1 MINRILMELYDEY
14 EKGSV
19 QELKDFAEK
28 TFSEEGV
35 RKLFIGCTLVMFSL
49 ANTQSYKPRYN
60 CTRENLLDIVM
71 SAKEKIDDTILLDFY
86 AKRVNKTK
94 KVVTYFNDLFDDENL
109 EEYVDVLIS
118 YLEQFKPRFRE
129 NLLNNKKIELCANN

>member
-1 MINRILMELYDEY
+1 MELYDEY

-19 QELKDFAEK
+19 QELKDLAKK
-28 TFSEEGV
+28 TFDEEGV

-49 ANTQSYKPRYN
+49 AKNQGYKPRYN

-71 SAKEKIDDTILLDFY
+71 SAKEKAGDTILLDFY
-86 AKRVNKTK
+86 AKMVNKTK
-94 KVVTYFNDLFDDENL
+94 RVVTYFDDLFDEENL

-118 YLEQFKPRFRE
+118 YLEQFKSRFRE
-129 NLLNNKKIELCANN
+129 NLLNNKKIELYANN

>member
-1 MINRILMELYDEY
+1 MELYDEY

-19 QELKDFAEK
+19 QELKDLAKKIFD
-28 TFSEEGV
+28 EEGV

-49 ANTQSYKPRYN
+49 AKNQGYKPRYN
-60 CTRENLLDIVM
+60 CTREYLLDIVI
-71 SAKEKIDDTILLDFY
+71 SAKEKAGDTILLDFY

-94 KVVTYFNDLFDDENL
+94 RVVTYFDDLFDEENL

-129 NLLNNKKIELCANN
+129 NLLNNKKIELYANN

>member
-71 SAKEKIDDTILLDFY
+71 SAKEKIGDTILLYFY

-118 YLEQFKPRFRE
+118 YLEQFRPRFRE

>member
-1 MINRILMELYDEY
+1 MELYDEY

-28 TFSEEGV
+28 TFDEEMV

-49 ANTQSYKPRYN
+49 AKNKGYKPRYN

-71 SAKEKIDDTILLDFY
+71 SAKEKVGDTILLDFY

-94 KVVTYFNDLFDDENL
+94 RVVTYFDGFFDEENL

-129 NLLNNKKIELCANN
+129 NLLNNKKIELWANN

>member
-28 TFSEEGV
+28 TFSEEEV

-49 ANTQSYKPRYN
+49 AKNQSYKPRYN

-71 SAKEKIDDTILLDFY
+71 SAKEKASDTILLDFY
-86 AKRVNKTK
+86 TKRVNKTK
-94 KVVTYFNDLFDDENL
+94 RVVTYFDGLFDEENL

-129 NLLNNKKIELCANN
+129 NLLNNKKIELWVNN

>member
-1 MINRILMELYDEY
+1 MELYDEY

-28 TFSEEGV
+28 TFDEERV
-35 RKLFIGCTLVMFSL
+35 RKLFIGCTLVIFSL

-60 CTRENLLDIVM
+60 CTRDNLLEIVM
-71 SAKEKIDDTILLDFY
+71 SAKEKIGDTILLDFY

-94 KVVTYFNDLFDDENL
+94 KVITYFNDLFDQENL
-109 EEYVDVLIS
+109 EEYVDGLIS
-118 YLEQFKPRFRE
+118 YLQQFRPRFRE
-129 NLLNNKKIELCANN
+129 NLLNNKKIELYANN

>member
-28 TFSEEGV
+28 TFDEERV

-71 SAKEKIDDTILLDFY
+71 SAKEKIGDTILLDFY

-94 KVVTYFNDLFDDENL
+94 KVITYFNDLFDEENL

-118 YLEQFKPRFRE
+118 YLEQFRPRFRE
-129 NLLNNKKIELCANN
+129 NLLNNKKIELYANN

>member
-1 MINRILMELYDEY
+1 MELYDEY

-19 QELKDFAEK
+19 QELKDLAKK
-28 TFSEEGV
+28 TFDEEGV

-49 ANTQSYKPRYN
+49 AKNQGYKPRYN

-71 SAKEKIDDTILLDFY
+71 SAKEKAGDTILLDFY

-94 KVVTYFNDLFDDENL
+94 KVITYFNDLFDEENL

-118 YLEQFKPRFRE
+118 YLEQFRPRFRE
-129 NLLNNKKIELCANN
+129 NLLNNKKIELYANN

>member
-28 TFSEEGV
+28 TFDEERV

-49 ANTQSYKPRYN
+49 ANTQSYKSRYN

-71 SAKEKIDDTILLDFY
+71 SVKEKIGDTILLDFY

-94 KVVTYFNDLFDDENL
+94 KAITYFNDLFDEKNL

-118 YLEQFKPRFRE
+118 YLEQFRPRFRE
-129 NLLNNKKIELCANN
+129 NLLNNKKIELYANN

>member
-1 MINRILMELYDEY
+1 
-14 EKGSV
+14 
-19 QELKDFAEK
+19 
-28 TFSEEGV
+28 
-35 RKLFIGCTLVMFSL
+35 MFSL

-71 SAKEKIDDTILLDFY
+71 SAKEKIGDTILLDFY

-94 KVVTYFNDLFDDENL
+94 RVVTYFDDLFDDENL

>member
-71 SAKEKIDDTILLDFY
+71 SAEEKIGDTILLDFY